1 MKQTFLLLAVAT
13 LLLTGCKKQTF
24 DERVQA
30 EVEHFN
36 LKEAPKRI
44 DAATT
49 FDSMQYDAS
58 QLRLSYFY
66 TVETDIPID
75 LFPRE
80 DIKQELLR
88 NLRQSLQ
95 LKTHKEHGLLFH
107 YRYILQPSG
116 ETIVDC
122 TFTPEDYK

>member
-1 MKQTFLLLAVAT
+1 MKKTYLLMAVAA
-13 LLLTGCKKQTF
+13 LVLAGCKKQTF
-24 DERVQA
+24 DERVLA

-36 LKEAPKRI
+36 TKEAPKRL
-44 DAATT
+44 DNSTT

-58 QLRLSYFY
+58 QLKLSYFY
-66 TVETDIPID
+66 TIEADIPAD

-95 LKTHKEHGLLFH
+95 LKAHKEHGLTFH
-107 YRYILQPSG
+107 YKYIEQPAG
-116 ETIVDC
+116 VTIIDC